1 MLRQMRSVC
10 VYNPGDAWGGC
21 ERTRRTLTMKWLI
34 RSITVPATESKMSV
48 VLALCA
54 MTMSVLSLALVWQAT
69 VIAQQ
74 RQVIQ
79 WLAK

>member
-1 MLRQMRSVC
+1 
-10 VYNPGDAWGGC
+10 
-21 ERTRRTLTMKWLI
+21 MKWLI